1 MATHFLSEGW
11 PGMSVVVRWR
21 PRLGREKAWPPEGDL
36 CGSQCNQYGDPEG
49 REEGG
54 WEGSRVTS
62 VQMWCPDSQ
71 KTIGRAWPLT
81 GGRVGC
87 EWGCKSKGWA
97 VSERLGTVGGA
108 VGGRGRGQ
116 LPCQHSATRK
126 LPPGWL
132 MSFLSLPPPRP
143 ALPLFPPFR
152 LPSLPSSLP
161 FFSIAKSDYANHGFS
176 VPFLP

>member
-11 PGMSVVVRWR
+11 PGMSVVARWR
-21 PRLGREKAWPPEGDL
+21 PRLGRGKAWPPEGQL
-36 CGSQCNQYGDPEG
+36 CGSQCNQCGDPEG

-62 VQMWCPDSQ
+62 VQTWCPDSQ

-97 VSERLGTVGGA
+97 VSERLGTVC
-108 VGGRGRGQ
+108 VGGGQ
-116 LPCQHSATRK
+116 GAWATALPAFCHQETSSRVTDV
-126 LPPGWL
+126 LFP
-132 MSFLSLPPPRP
+132 LPPPRP
-143 ALPLFPPFR
+143 ALPLFPPFS
-152 LPSLPSSLP
+152 LSSLPSSLP

>member
-11 PGMSVVVRWR
+11 PGMSVVARWR

-97 VSERLGTVGGA
+97 VSERLGTVGG
-108 VGGRGRGQ
+108 GGGGQ
-116 LPCQHSATRK
+116 GAWATALPAFCHQETSSRVTDVLSFPSSPTSCSSS
-126 LPPGWL
+126 LP
-132 MSFLSLPPPRP
+132 SLPPP
-143 ALPLFPPFR
+143 
-152 LPSLPSSLP
+152 LPSLLTS
-161 FFSIAKSDYANHGFS
+161 
-176 VPFLP
+176 FLLYSKEWLC